1 MEIVQYIII
10 AAILILIAFAIIK
23 AGKKDYKIEA
33 NRLVEYLGG
42 KSNIVKYEVNV
53 SRFLVQ
59 VVDPSIVNKEG
70 IQKMGAQG
78 IVEIDNELKIIFGDE
93 AKQLKKC
100 IDELK

>member
-1 MEIVQYIII
+1 MEIIEYIII
-10 AAILILIAFAIIK
+10 ALILVLIAFAIIK
-23 AGKKDYKIEA
+23 AGKKDYKMEA

-59 VVDPSIVNKEG
+59 VVDPSVVNKDA

-78 IVEIDNELKIIFGDE
+78 IVEIDNELKIIFGED

>member
-1 MEIVQYIII
+1 MEIIQYIII
-10 AAILILIAFAIIK
+10 AAVLVLIAFAIIK
-23 AGKKDYKIEA
+23 AGKKDYKMEA
-33 NRLVEYLGG
+33 NKLVEYLGG
-42 KSNIVKYEVNV
+42 KSNIIKYEVNV

-59 VVDPSIVNKEG
+59 VVDPSVVNKEA

-78 IVEIDNELKIIFGDE
+78 IVEIDNELKIIFGEE